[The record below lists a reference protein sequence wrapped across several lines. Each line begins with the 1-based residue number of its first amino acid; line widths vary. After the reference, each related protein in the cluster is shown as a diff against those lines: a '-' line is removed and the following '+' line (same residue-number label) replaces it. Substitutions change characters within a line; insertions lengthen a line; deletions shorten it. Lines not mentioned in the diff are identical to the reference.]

1 MRCSGAQI
9 ALQKGRELELG
20 VAFLQECRRG
30 EPAPP
35 CCHHRVKP
43 GQLAG
48 LLRRPFDALVHSSWL
63 QPPPPTSLDWSEA
76 DIPGRVGLR
85 DRDFLRWK
93 GRGLISEWNSWPLW
107 TLSSGP
113 WAGLTVVTDRL
124 S

>member
-9 ALQKGRELELG
+9 ALQKGGGELELG
-20 VAFLQECRRG
+20 VACLQACGRG

-48 LLRRPFDALVHSSWL
+48 LLRRVALCRPFDALVHSSWL
-63 QPPPPTSLDWSEA
+63 RPRPEA
-76 DIPGRVGLR
+76 DIPGRAGLR

-93 GRGLISEWNSWPLW
+93 GKGLISEWNSWPLW

-113 WAGLTVVTDRL
+113 WVGLTAVTDEL